1 MAFLNETGLAT
12 FLSYLKAWARA
23 TFASK
28 TDSQTIEG
36 ATTFTLPI
44 AGSVTGSSGSC
55 TGNAGTAS
63 KLATPRNINGVSF
76 DGSANITVADSTK
89 VAKSGDTMTGALN
102 GRASNVNLAVEPSSV
117 KEDFRFYITR
127 NTADTVHTGNLMRLG
142 VAQSANTKDY
152 RIMLVVANPRGGNLP
167 TQESIA
173 GGYDDPNARTSNCW
187 GGIGVY
193 YDYSKN
199 RAYPYCCDLDTCDP
213 TDNSTQRL
221 ATNRWV
227 RTATGNFACNAAT
240 ASAFA
245 SSKNVTLTG
254 AVTGTASST
263 GGWTVSTVWRSCLVG
278 RTDSGTSNPWY
289 KVATRLANGASSSYN
304 ITFYVENASTS
315 YKHFGIL
322 RVSVSTN
329 SSKIISSASTKF
341 AWLVNDGFNL
351 EDFVLVCPATAE
363 PTVELW
369 TKLATGYLRRR
380 FVVIS
385 EGYAGST
392 STIWTLLDA
401 SSAGQS
407 ASITTEGTQIVSS
420 ASSLEQRVKALE
432 EAMR

>member
-28 TDSQTIEG
+28 TDTQTIEG
-36 ATTFTLPI
+36 ATTFSQT
-44 AGSVTGSSGSC
+44 VTGSIS
-55 TGNAGTAS
+55 GNAGTAT
-63 KLATPRNINGVSF
+63 KLQTARSLKTKLDSTAAVTF
-76 DGSANITVADSTK
+76 DGSAAQNAIPVTGVLPVANGGTGSSTQNFVDLSNNQTVGGVKFYTNNALFK
-89 VAKSGDTMTGALN
+89 HGLAKGT
-102 GRASNVNLAVEPSSV
+102 VPSSTSYKSIV
-117 KEDFRFYITR
+117 FLD
-127 NTADTVHTGNLMRLG
+127 NTATPSSYSSSNTFGQIRSVVSSNGASFIDLMGFKNEASATANSRLTV
-142 VAQSANTKDY
+142 
-152 RIMLVVANPRGGNLP
+152 
-167 TQESIA
+167 
-173 GGYDDPNARTSNCW
+173 GYDTN
-187 GGIGVY
+187 GI
-193 YDYSKN
+193 
-199 RAYPYCCDLDTCDP
+199 A
-213 TDNSTQRL
+213 
-221 ATNRWV
+221 
-227 RTATGNFACNAAT
+227 FAT
-240 ASAFA
+240 APAT
-245 SSKNVTLTG
+245 SSSRTTSTDIVTRGYLGFTPIAG

-263 GGWTVSTVWRSCLVG
+263 VWRSCVVG
-278 RTDSGTSNPWY
+278 RTDSGSSNPWY